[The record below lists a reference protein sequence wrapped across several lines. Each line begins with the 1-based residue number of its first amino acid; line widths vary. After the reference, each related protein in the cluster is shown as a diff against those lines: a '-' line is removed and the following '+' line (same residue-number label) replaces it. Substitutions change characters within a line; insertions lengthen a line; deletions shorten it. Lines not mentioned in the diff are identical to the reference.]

1 MEIPR
6 DKINF
11 GKKHGCFPR
20 QTQKNQFSVNWKLL
34 INDRNQTLKEIKRVK
49 VEVISNQS
57 KLCKTVV
64 NAFRLLCSGLKKIK
78 VNFEEYVL
86 LDVCHHNFNI
96 KQQHLAVSCGKG
108 SGLF

>member
-86 LDVCHHNFNI
+86 LDVCYHNFNI